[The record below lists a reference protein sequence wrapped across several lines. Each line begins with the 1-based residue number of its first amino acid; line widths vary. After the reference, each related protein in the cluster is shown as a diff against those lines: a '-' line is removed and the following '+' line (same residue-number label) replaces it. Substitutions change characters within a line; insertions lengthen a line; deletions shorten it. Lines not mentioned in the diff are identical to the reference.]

1 MAVFH
6 RFCTVFPL
14 FLLVLALASCSGGGR
29 SPWESRSAQQQQQD
43 NVTVGPYGTPSGVL
57 PADSSAPSVKV
68 AILLPL
74 SGSNAAVGQSMLQA
88 AQLAVFDLG
97 YDNFELMPRDTS
109 TGAAQA
115 ASTAIRDGAQLIL
128 GPLFADDVRAV
139 KSATAG
145 SGINVIAFSTD
156 WTLAGGNTYMMGF
169 LPFGQVERIAQ
180 YAAAKGLKR
189 AAVAAGA
196 DTYGSA
202 TSSLFESE
210 ARKNGMTITRALS
223 DGGGYD
229 AVFIPA
235 GGKALSGILQRVANK
250 KAKKLGTGLWDDARV
265 AADPAMDGAWFA
277 APSPR
282 ARAGFESRYAQT
294 YGAQPQRLASMAYD
308 ATALAAA
315 LAKAGGFTAANLTNP
330 NGFAGV
336 DGIIRF
342 SRSGLAERGM
352 AVLEIRNSGIV
363 EIDPAPSSFQR

>member
-6 RFCTVFPL
+6 RFCTVFPV
-14 FLLVLALASCSGGGR
+14 FLLVLALAACSGTGR
-29 SPWESRSAQQQQQD
+29 SPWNKSGTAAQTQD
-43 NVTVGPYGTPSGVL
+43 NVTVGPYGTMTGMPTDATS
-57 PADSSAPSVKV
+57 PSVKV

-74 SGSNAAVGQSMLQA
+74 SGANAAVGQSMLQA

-97 YDNFELMPRDTS
+97 YDNFELMPRDTA
-109 TGAAQA
+109 TGAAA
-115 ASTAIRDGAQLIL
+115 AATAAVQDGAQLIL

-145 SGINVIAFSTD
+145 SNINVIAFSTD
-156 WTLAGGNTYMMGF
+156 WTIAGGNTYMMGF
-169 LPFGQVERIAQ
+169 LPFGQVERITQ

-189 AAVAAGA
+189 AAVAAPS
-196 DTYGSA
+196 DTYGST
-202 TSSLFESE
+202 TSSLFES
-210 ARKNGMTITRALS
+210 AAQKNGITISRALS
-223 DGGGYD
+223 DASGYD

-235 GGKALSGILQRVANK
+235 GGNALSGILPRVTNK
-250 KAKKLGTGLWDDARV
+250 NAKKLGTGLWDDPRV
-265 AADPAMDGAWFA
+265 AADPAMNGAWFA

-294 YGAQPQRLASMAYD
+294 YGAKPQRIASMAYD

-315 LAKAGGFTAANLTNP
+315 LAKAGGFGSANLTNP

-342 SRSGLAERGM
+342 NKSGLVERGL
-352 AVLEIRNSGIV
+352 AVLELRGGQIT

>member
-1 MAVFH
+1 MTVFH
-6 RFCTVFPL
+6 RFCRIFPL
-14 FLLVLALASCSGGGR
+14 FLLVLTLAACGGGTR
-29 SPWESRSAQQQQQD
+29 SPWGGPSAAGQQPQD
-43 NVTVGPYGTPSGVL
+43 NVTVGPYGAATTPAQPTGT
-57 PADSSAPSVKV
+57 VKV

-88 AQLAVFDLG
+88 AQLAIFDLG
-97 YDNFELMPRDTS
+97 YDNFELMPHDTA
-109 TGAAQA
+109 TGAGPA
-115 ASTAIRDGAQLIL
+115 ATTAIRDGAGLIL

-139 KSATAG
+139 KAATSG
-145 SGINVIAFSTD
+145 SGVNVIAFSTD

-180 YAAAKGLKR
+180 YAASKGLKR
-189 AAVAAGA
+189 AAVAAPA
-196 DTYGSA
+196 DTYGST

-210 ARKNGMTITRALS
+210 AQKNGMVITRALS
-223 DGGGYD
+223 DANGYD

-235 GGKALSGILQRVANK
+235 GGSALSGILQRVTNK
-250 KAKKLGTGLWDDARV
+250 GAKKLGTGLWDDPRV
-265 AADPAMDGAWFA
+265 ASDPAMNGAWFA

-294 YGAQPQRLASMAYD
+294 YGSRPQRIASMAYD

-315 LAKAGGFTAANLTNP
+315 LSKAGGFTPSNLTNP

-342 SRSGLAERGM
+342 NKSGLVERGM
-352 AVLEIRNSGIV
+352 AVLEIRNGAIT
-363 EIDPAPSSFQR
+363 EIDPAPNSFQR

>member
-1 MAVFH
+1 MTVFH

-14 FLLVLALASCSGGGR
+14 FLLVLALAACSGGAGR
-29 SPWESRSAQQQQQD
+29 SPWNKGATAQPQD
-43 NVTVGPYGTPSGVL
+43 NVTVGPYGTPSGM
-57 PADSSAPSVKV
+57 PADATSPSVKV

-74 SGSNAAVGQSMLQA
+74 SGGNAGVGQSMLQA

-97 YDNFELMPRDTS
+97 YDNFELMPRDTAGGA
-109 TGAAQA
+109 GAAA
-115 ASTAIRDGAQLIL
+115 TAAIRDGAQLIL

-139 KSATAG
+139 KSATSG

-156 WTLAGGNTYMMGF
+156 WTIAGGNTYMMGF

-180 YAAAKGLKR
+180 YAASKGLRR
-189 AAVAAGA
+189 AAVAAPA
-196 DTYGSA
+196 DTYGST
-202 TSSLFESE
+202 TSSLFET
-210 ARKNGMTITRALS
+210 AAQKNGITITRALS
-223 DGGGYD
+223 DANGYD

-235 GGKALSGILQRVANK
+235 GGTALSGILQRVTNTG
-250 KAKKLGTGLWDDARV
+250 AKKLGTGLWDDARV
-265 AADPAMDGAWFA
+265 AADPAMNGAWFA

-294 YGAQPQRLASMAYD
+294 YGAKPQRIASMAYD

-315 LAKAGGFTAANLTNP
+315 LAKAGGFSAGNLTNP

-342 SRSGLAERGM
+342 NKSGLVERGM
-352 AVLEIRNSGIV
+352 AVLEIRGGQIV